1 MVGEA
6 RGGLFGSFNWSFFER
21 GCARV
26 QHNPARTTFL
36 QLAISHKSANL
47 LRRWPK
53 ISLPHCANTNLY
65 YSAAMSHYA
74 KSFKKFYHRA
84 QFLTRKS
91 YLAHSAYLFPHHT
104 SYFTRH
110 SSNFTLHGSRSTF
123 QTSHVTYQ
131 ISRFTVRTSRFIL
144 KVLPVHLRTLEC
156 LYPQLPPFFPFHRE
170 VL

>member
-1 MVGEA
+1 MRICSEGDQKYLCHIVQTQIYIIAQLYRIMPKALGNSITEH
-6 RGGLFGSFNWSFFER
+6 NFF
-21 GCARV
+21 
-26 QHNPARTTFL
+26 P
-36 QLAISHKSANL
+36 
-47 LRRWPK
+47 
-53 ISLPHCANTNLY
+53 
-65 YSAAMSHYA
+65 
-74 KSFKKFYHRA
+74 
-84 QFLTRKS
+84 RKS

-131 ISRFTVRTSRFIL
+131 ISRFTIRTSRFIL

>member
-1 MVGEA
+1 ME
-6 RGGLFGSFNWSFFER
+6 FFFER

-26 QHNPARTTFL
+26 QQETLSPTSYFSY
-36 QLAISHKSANL
+36 QCESAQKV
-47 LRRWPK
+47 PK

-65 YSAAMSHYA
+65 YSAAISHYA
-74 KSFKKFYHRA
+74 KSFREFYHRA
-84 QFLTRKS
+84 QFFPRKS

-110 SSNFTLHGSRSTF
+110 SSNFTLHGSRPTF

-131 ISRFTVRTSRFIL
+131 ISRFTIRTSRFIL